1 MFVKNIAKV
10 KYFKQIIAL
19 LVVLTLCLATILPI
33 TVYKTQASN
42 GASEKML
49 HLTHTAGSSDVN
61 FLQDVTLVKDKTYTV
76 SFRYM
81 FKEGGFSKSE
91 GVTLDI
97 FGESAKNGKR
107 AIFGQ
112 NFGADDVRHITPVL
126 DEATNTVSFTF
137 TLSKVEANESGT
149 KNNRVTIVDGNNDC
163 AIGFNI
169 TKTVPFDLFI
179 TDLVLFDTS
188 DTNKTNLLSDLNTAT
203 DLTGWYTGTKTH
215 SFASGITHTVN
226 TFTAC
231 LATYNEYIFD
241 IATKP
246 EITAPSKMIY
256 YKNDA
261 ATLLGKNATVE
272 AGKSYY
278 VSFVFATPTEAAK
291 ENEVRNMSIEALD
304 ASNLSKTIAITSEL
318 IAKYEYEKYTMPVY
332 LITIP
337 SDATAT
343 SAFIGPKLPAN
354 SEAYI
359 FNLTMFAYD
368 PFNKTGLLYDEDL
381 SEGVGN
387 ICLGDKKLD
396 TETLSP
402 DGMKY
407 ASVDE
412 KKTVEVVDYNDSKF
426 MAVTPD
432 TPPTAA
438 PEKML
443 YVKNNATEFIGVR
456 ITIVPGETYEYTF
469 SYANDTSVSK
479 GIPYTAIRVGAINN
493 GDSRSE
499 ETINPKLISV
509 TEGEKIV
516 TATYEFVA
524 PSHGKNSNMILLGVF
539 VPAGQTCYLFNQY
552 VTRKNAVDKYNIY
565 PSSFANLDNLNGIAV
580 GSWTAWLNYWD
591 YSSSDAPFK
600 DNVNNLQEWYNID
613 KSKNLKI
620 VNYDESLFGNTEK
633 DTSPKT
639 DHRMLY
645 FKSVNSGPF
654 MRRFGVTPGATYTFT
669 FSLSD
674 TVDEFSVKSLSNGNR
689 GNINVESTLVS
700 AVDHGP
706 YTTYTYDVKYP
717 ETLNTEGDSAFIGV
731 QPIAGSEGYLFDL
744 SLKEKGQT
752 KELLSNGDFSKVLNE
767 WAWGWEYW
775 FAVTGTAGLYEWE
788 SASTKLR
795 VYDFDTAPMQALI
808 DDINRDDGEWWNP
821 EDIIKPAEEDVG
833 SAQIQ
838 GTVVDQNKTAVANLK
853 LVLKGSDKS
862 YDATTDKNGAF
873 AIKDIIPEFYELY
886 LIDEDGT
893 EVETGFYT
901 TLGNG
906 DKVTV
911 DIVTDTSS
919 LVPEEEELVDYDEEE
934 EEQTVTSFTGTV
946 YTPKLKTVP
955 NLKIYLRGFG
965 ETVTDA
971 NGSFAFA
978 DVPVGDYEIYT
989 ILEDGSEYVFRS
1001 VTLKEDVTLSVKL
1014 KYDVPTAKT
1023 DGDQDGSNWWI
1034 WVVIGAAALIV
1045 AAGGTVLAIVLIKN
1059 RKKK

>member
-1 MFVKNIAKV
+1 MFVKNIAKA

-19 LVVLTLCLATILPI
+19 LVILTLCLATILPI

-42 GASEKML
+42 GTSEKML
-49 HLTHTAGSSDVN
+49 HLSHTAGSSDVN
-61 FLQDVTLVKDKTYTV
+61 FLRDVTLVKDKTYTV
-76 SFRYM
+76 SFRYV
-81 FKEGGFSKSE
+81 FRQGGFTKGD
-91 GVTLDI
+91 GVTFDI

-112 NFGADDVRHITPVL
+112 SFGAEDERYIAPVF

-137 TLSKVEANESGT
+137 TLSKVDANERGS
-149 KNNRVTIVDGNNDC
+149 KNNRVTIVDGDNDC

-169 TKTVPFDLFI
+169 TKSVPFDLFI
-179 TDLVLFDTS
+179 TDLVLFEAS
-188 DTNKTNLLSDLNTAT
+188 DTNKTNLLPDLNAAT
-203 DLTGWYTGTKTH
+203 DLTGWYTGAKTH
-215 SFASGITHTVN
+215 SEASGITHTAN
-226 TFTAC
+226 TFTAV
-231 LATYNEYIFD
+231 LSTYNELVFD

-246 EITAPSKMIY
+246 EITAPSKMLY
-256 YKNDA
+256 YKNDEA
-261 ATLLGKNATVE
+261 VLLGKNATIE

-291 ENEVRNMSIEALD
+291 ENEVRDMSIGARD
-304 ASNLSKTIAITSEL
+304 GSNLSNTIAITSEL

-332 LITIP
+332 LITVP

-343 SAFIGPKLPAN
+343 SIFIGPKLPAN

-359 FNLTMFAYD
+359 FNLTMFAYS

-387 ICLGDKKLD
+387 ICLGDTKL
-396 TETLSP
+396 ENATLSP

-407 ASVDE
+407 ANTE
-412 KKTVEVVDYNDSKF
+412 GTKIVEVVDYNESLF

-443 YVKNNATEFIGVR
+443 YVKNNATEFIGAP
-456 ITIVPGETYEYTF
+456 IKIIKGETYEYTF
-469 SYANDTSVSK
+469 SFANDSTVSK
-479 GIPYTAIRVGAINN
+479 GIPYSTMRVGALNN
-493 GDSRSE
+493 GSVRNEAD
-499 ETINPKLISV
+499 IKAKLISV

-516 TATYEFVA
+516 TLTYEFIA
-524 PSHGKNSNMILLGVF
+524 PSQAKDDVIMLGVF
-539 VPAGQTCYLFNQY
+539 VPADQTCYLFNQY
-552 VTRKNAVDKYNIY
+552 VTRKNAIDKYNIFS
-565 PSSFANLDNLNGIAV
+565 PTFFNLTNLDEISV
-580 GSWTAWLNYWD
+580 GSWTAWFPYWINENLD
-591 YSSSDAPFK
+591 SPFK
-600 DNVNNLQEWYNID
+600 TSDDLSNLQEWYTTD

-620 VNYDESLFGNTEK
+620 VDYNESLFGNTEK

-639 DHRMLY
+639 DNRMVY

-654 MRRFGVTPGATYTFT
+654 MIRFDVTPGATYTFS

-674 TVDEFSVKSLSNGNR
+674 TVDEFSVKSLTNGNR
-689 GNINVESTLVS
+689 GNIAIEETLVS

-706 YTTYTYDVKYP
+706 YTTYTYDIKYN
-717 ETLNTEGDSAFIGV
+717 ENLSTDGNLAFIGV
-731 QPIAGSEGYLFDL
+731 QTLAGSEGYIFDL
-744 SLKEKGQT
+744 SLKEKGQST
-752 KELLSNGDFSKVLNE
+752 ELLYNGDFSKVLNE

-775 FAVTGTAGLYEWE
+775 FAVTGAGDLYEWE

-795 VYDFDTAPMQALI
+795 VYDFDTAPMEALI
-808 DDINRDDGEWWNP
+808 ADINRNDGEWWKP
-821 EDIIKPAEEDVG
+821 EDIVKPTEEVG

-838 GTVVDQNKTAVANLK
+838 GTVVDQNKNAVANLK
-853 LVLKGSDKS
+853 LVLKGTDKS
-862 YDATTDKNGAF
+862 YNVTTDRNGAF

-886 LIDEDGT
+886 MIDEDGA
-893 EVETGFYT
+893 EVATGFYT
-901 TLGNG
+901 TLENG
-906 DKVTV
+906 DSVTV

-919 LVPEEEELVDYDEEE
+919 LVPEEEELDDYDDYEDEVI
-934 EEQTVTSFTGTV
+934 VTSFTGTV

-965 ETVTDA
+965 ETVTDE

-989 ILEDGSEYVFRS
+989 VLEDGSEYVFRS
-1001 VTLKEDVTLSVKL
+1001 ITLKEDVTLSVKL
-1014 KYDVPTAKT
+1014 KYDVPTAKA
-1023 DGDQDGSNWWI
+1023 DADQDGSNWWI

-1059 RKKK
+1059 KKRK